1 MLKQKELRAGRNLSQ
16 EETAKEINVPQVEE
30 KDNRSAGFSSQPEI
44 VIQSLMGG
52 SISTEEILARV
63 YSQEPGAQK
72 IYVKPEENKAYWV
85 AKNNRGYVILWE

>member
-1 MLKQKELRAGRNLSQ
+1 
-16 EETAKEINVPQVEE
+16 
-30 KDNRSAGFSSQPEI
+30 
-44 VIQSLMGG
+44 MGG

-63 YSQEPGAQK
+63 YSQEPTAQK